1 MLNNI
6 IHEGN
11 ANQNYNVMPL
21 YTYLDGWNQKKDI
34 LNNEFINKLNIE
46 LMIERHLGYFL
57 GAFLL

>member
-34 LNNEFINKLNIE
+34 LNNEFIIDK
-46 LMIERHLGYFL
+46 
-57 GAFLL
+57 